1 MVICNRERVKVIESD
16 MDSDLDA
23 CPKNKDKCCENKL
36 DNPDLIDFRTEMDQL
51 SFYEKTDF
59 QPCDDLWLIANEEC
73 LWQCIVGE
81 IKTPLHALK
90 NSIGQADYGCDIW
103 SVMGKN
109 IDVLDVK
116 QFEKYIID
124 TCLKYPEV
132 KNVIGIETKIGT
144 ELQSFL
150 CHVAI
155 DSIYGTFDGHIRIP
169 NAKPTEKT
177 WIPSDRMF
185 HRDV

>member
-1 MVICNRERVKVIESD
+1 MVICNRERVKTIESEITSSL
-16 MDSDLDA
+16 DS
-23 CPKNKDKCCENKL
+23 CPKNQKNCCENKL
-36 DNPDLIDFRTEMDQL
+36 DNPDLIDFRTDMDNL

-81 IKTPLHALK
+81 IKTPYRALR
-90 NSIGQADYGCDIW
+90 NSIGQANYGCKIW
-103 SVMGKN
+103 DLMGEN
-109 IDVLDVK
+109 IDILDVK
-116 QFEKYIID
+116 QFEKYVID

-132 KNVIGIETKIGT
+132 RNVIGIDTKIGS

-150 CHVAI
+150 CYISI
-155 DSIYGTFDGHIRIP
+155 DSIYGVFNGQLRIP

-177 WIPSDRMF
+177 WIQSEKMF
-185 HRDV
+185 HSSG